1 MNSAWTRRG
10 IVVAAVVALVW
21 MGGGLSE
28 RWFGQTL
35 AAPEGEHPKVPATTL
50 AMMDIAYIFKTHK
63 AFVGDMKVLEQEA
76 KAFQQSMQATDAQLK
91 LLKARMEQTEDKA
104 EKGKLEATLAT
115 QGTEF
120 QLSVRKT
127 QQDIS
132 DREARLYY
140 ETYMLL
146 QEETKKYCRARG
158 IHVVLKTNRDP
169 IKASDR
175 RSVMEGLARPI
186 IFSDAPDISDDIL
199 KAMDLAATAKATGGK
214 TEETKSR

>member
-10 IVVAAVVALVW
+10 IVVMAAAALVW
-21 MGGGLSE
+21 MSGGLSE

-35 AAPEGEHPKVPATTL
+35 AAPEGEQPKVPATTV
-50 AMMDIAYIFKTHK
+50 AMMDIGYIFKTHK

>member
-10 IVVAAVVALVW
+10 ILAMAVTALAW
-21 MGGGLSE
+21 TSGGLSE

-35 AAPEGEHPKVPATTL
+35 GAPEAERPKAPATTV

-76 KAFQQSMQATDAQLK
+76 QVFQQSMQATNAQLQ
-91 LLKARMEQTEDKA
+91 LLKARMEQTEDKV
-104 EKGKLEATLAT
+104 EKEKLEATLAT
-115 QGTEF
+115 QGTEY

-140 ETYMLL
+140 EAYMLL

-199 KAMDLAATAKATGGK
+199 KAMDSAATAKGAK
-214 TEETKSR
+214 KSEETKSR